1 MLTEITLD
9 QIIGK
14 TVSAYSESFT
24 SGQFVLVFTDGTF
37 TTLKG
42 GEGGLVSG
50 SKIRLMNF
58 EREYLVAVGI
68 ATNEELEIL
77 RTERAE
83 KIRLSSEAAER
94 NQYERLR
101 AKFEGK
107 DTP

>member
-14 TVSAYSESFT
+14 TVKAYAT
-24 SGQFVLVFTDGTF
+24 SWVSNQFILVFTDGTF
-37 TTLKG
+37 TTLVADRDQNIN
-42 GEGGLVSG
+42 EGKLV
-50 SKIRLMNF
+50 LHDF
-58 EREYLVAVGI
+58 ERAYLVAAGI

-107 DTP
+107 DTL